1 MIPLSLLSVG
11 KDDKPKIQKELVLDS
26 REIEIELDTSK
37 PFKLN
42 AGTVSPSLCFSV
54 FTDGFHTE
62 QCPVHVL
69 YTPERLS
76 KIAAEAGKGED
87 VFSID
92 DRIGLVNDATALA
105 RAGLMKTSAALEM
118 VDKLRHE
125 THRELSSRRAKSPLL
140 TWRQRSC

>member
-42 AGTVSPSLCFSV
+42 AGTVSPGPCLSLFA
-54 FTDGFHTE
+54 DGFHTE
-62 QCPVHVL
+62 QRPVHVL

>member
-62 QCPVHVL
+62 
-69 YTPERLS
+69 
-76 KIAAEAGKGED
+76 
-87 VFSID
+87 
-92 DRIGLVNDATALA
+92 
-105 RAGLMKTSAALEM
+105 
-118 VDKLRHE
+118 
-125 THRELSSRRAKSPLL
+125 
-140 TWRQRSC
+140 